1 MEEKNNKEKNTVEN
15 NNFENNNDYEKSL
28 WFVKK
33 LKEDYKEL
41 QKKENITIPYEE
53 LDKRF
58 SLTTII
64 QQHKIVYKNEVLNFI
79 LYIISDNL
87 YKMLELYNYIL
98 TPNPSSVLAVKES
111 SFFNE
116 EEKKEIEKHLVKTIS
131 FTRSLAKIR
140 SNLYDVKNKEKIDY
154 DEFFKKTI
162 NLFDEHIVF
171 NKKLY
176 EKMSSSWLKEKEEE
190 KTDYAF

>member
-1 MEEKNNKEKNTVEN
+1 MEEKNNKEKNIGN
-15 NNFENNNDYEKSL
+15 NSYEKSL

-33 LKEDYKEL
+33 LKEDYEEL
-41 QKKENITIPYEE
+41 QKKENIKITFEE

-58 SLTTII
+58 SLSTYI
-64 QQHKIVYKNEVLNFI
+64 QQHKIVYKNEILTFI
-79 LYIISDNL
+79 LYIISESF
-87 YKMLELYNYIL
+87 YKTLELYNYIL
-98 TPNPSSVLAVKES
+98 TPNPSSVLAMKES

-116 EEKKEIEKHLVKTIS
+116 EEKKEIEQHLVKTIS
-131 FTRSLAKIR
+131 FTRKLAKIR
-140 SNLYDVKNKEKIDY
+140 SNLYDVKNKEKINY
-154 DEFFKKTI
+154 EEFFKETI
-162 NLFDEHIVF
+162 KLFDENIVF